1 LDRSGRRVTRSP
13 AQAFSAEVGSEH
25 VVVLR
30 GQGGEERPDASWTKN
45 SSGFAAHGRPTLA
58 VLAQLGFLARRRQC
72 LREVAWPQYVERNE
86 GEECS
91 ARACREPLR
100 VRSSRACQRGSVI
113 TSDRQHVRLGNRF
126 PKGELGSRSGSI
138 DQRRVPGPT
147 AVGSAAGPGRK
158 LPAQENVAAVKQR
171 RREARAFAASMVVN
185 GFPEID
191 TGPPLTLA
199 GRDVQNSAPGRTG
212 QDQSGRWFFR
222 R

>member
-1 LDRSGRRVTRSP
+1 M
-13 AQAFSAEVGSEH
+13 
-25 VVVLR
+25 
-30 GQGGEERPDASWTKN
+30 ERPDAWRTRDPN
-45 SSGFAAHGRPTLA
+45 GFAAHGRPTLA

-72 LREVAWPQYVERNE
+72 LRAVAWRQHVERNE

-91 ARACREPLR
+91 VRACRAPLR

-113 TSDRQHVRLGNRF
+113 TSDRQHFRLGNRF
-126 PKGELGSRSGSI
+126 PKGELGSRSGST
-138 DQRRVPGPT
+138 DHRRIPRPT

-158 LPAQENVAAVKQR
+158 LPAQENVAAVKER

-185 GFPEID
+185 GFLEIY

-199 GRDVQNSAPGRTG
+199 GRNVQNSAPGRTG
-212 QDQSGRWFFR
+212 QDQSGRLFFR